1 MRELLVRITNPDKVK
16 LVTDILHEI
25 EGVTVERSVVKP
37 KRKVRQGSKVVPAKG
52 AKPKRPL
59 TPKEKKFVRGLKRAV
74 QDMKDH
80 IAGKK
85 KLQTLDEFLNEL

>member
-1 MRELLVRITNPDKVK
+1 MTRLIVHINDPKQEKVVEELLDGIKGIN
-16 LVTDILHEI
+16 
-25 EGVTVERSVVKP
+25 VERDPAKP
-37 KRKVRQGSKVVPAKG
+37 KRKVRAT

-59 TPKEKKFVRGLKRAV
+59 TPKEKKFVRGLTRAV